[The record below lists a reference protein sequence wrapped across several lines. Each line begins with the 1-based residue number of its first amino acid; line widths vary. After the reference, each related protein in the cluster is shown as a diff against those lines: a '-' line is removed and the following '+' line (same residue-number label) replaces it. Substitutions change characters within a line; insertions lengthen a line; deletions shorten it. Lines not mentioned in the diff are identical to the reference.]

1 MWRLPKGTRN
11 KTATDGVISAGLCWT
26 IVEQQGYRYYLVQ
39 LQYKAFGRIRAVD
52 HLHSLGANLGKCEL
66 ALRRVDSLIQMQ
78 QMPVQDQK
86 PTEKSDLK
94 LVLK

>member
-1 MWRLPKGTRN
+1 
-11 KTATDGVISAGLCWT
+11 GLGWT

-39 LQYKAFGRIRAVD
+39 LQYKAFGRIRALD
-52 HLHSLGANLGKCEL
+52 YLHPPGADLGKCEL